1 MTGQFALA
9 YYPGMQFDF
18 KNVKI
23 KRSEKEKMKK
33 FLLEYLVENPQV
45 LKTEKKRYKEDQ
57 YCRYEVDLDPVT
69 KALDLSTIKVL
80 DDKAN
85 IAYNLKI
92 IDFLRMYTG
101 LKLTKKNEEKPIEIG
116 FKYLAF

>member
-1 MTGQFALA
+1 MNPKIRLLCRLVTILFMTGQFALA

-45 LKTEKKRYKEDQ
+45 LKTEKKRYSLGK
-57 YCRYEVDLDPVT
+57 RL
-69 KALDLSTIKVL
+69 LWTI
-80 DDKAN
+80 
-85 IAYNLKI
+85 
-92 IDFLRMYTG
+92 
-101 LKLTKKNEEKPIEIG
+101 
-116 FKYLAF
+116 